1 MTPTEAYSG
10 SVKLPMGLTSAGKAA
25 VRPSTALLE
34 LLAQRRVGPN
44 LGGDLP
50 DAIHQP
56 QVIEDRFTGG
66 DAIAGQLSGLAHQP
80 GRMGQGAHRD
90 RPVGRGHPAQP
101 GTGDQRRAG
110 SQPRRT
116 QRRDH
121 PGRAPADDHH
131 IEAVPARGG
140 HPGEYTGG
148 ADAPS
153 PPAPGG

>member
-1 MTPTEAYSG
+1 
-10 SVKLPMGLTSAGKAA
+10 MGAFDQVRVDETGGAG
-25 VRPSTALLE
+25 VLVDSDPGLLE

-56 QVIEDRFTGG
+56 QVIEDRFAGG
-66 DAIAGQLSGLAHQP
+66 DAIAGQLSGLADQP
-80 GRMGQGAHRD
+80 GRMGQGAHWD
-90 RPVGRGHPAQP
+90 RAVGRGRSAER

-110 SQPRRT
+110 AQPRRM

>member
-1 MTPTEAYSG
+1 
-10 SVKLPMGLTSAGKAA
+10 MGAFDQVRVDETGGAG
-25 VRPSTALLE
+25 VLVDSDPGLLE

-56 QVIEDRFTGG
+56 QVIEDRFAGG

-80 GRMGQGAHRD
+80 GRMGQGAHRHG
-90 RPVGRGHPAQP
+90 PVGRGHPAQP
-101 GTGDQRRAG
+101 STGDQRRAG